1 MGMTDPI
8 ADLLTRIR
16 NGANARKEQVDV
28 PWSKLKV
35 QLVEV
40 LTAEGFLKEHSVIE
54 QGGHR
59 VLRVWLKYDSQNRP
73 VITGLK
79 RVSRPSLRI
88 YVGSGEIPAIRSGLG
103 TNILSTPAGILTDR
117 EARKRN
123 IGGELMCAVW

>member
-16 NGANARKEQVDV
+16 NGAHARKEQVDV
-28 PWSKLKV
+28 PFSKIKAT
-35 QLVEV
+35 LVAV
-40 LTAEGFLKEHSVIE
+40 LTAEGFLKEHSVVE

-59 VLRVWLKYDSQNRP
+59 LLRIWLKYDQQNRP
-73 VITGLK
+73 VIVGLK
-79 RVSRPSLRI
+79 RVSRPSLRR
-88 YVGSGEIPAIRSGLG
+88 YVGAGEIPVIRAGLG

-123 IGGELMCAVW
+123 VGGEVICSVW